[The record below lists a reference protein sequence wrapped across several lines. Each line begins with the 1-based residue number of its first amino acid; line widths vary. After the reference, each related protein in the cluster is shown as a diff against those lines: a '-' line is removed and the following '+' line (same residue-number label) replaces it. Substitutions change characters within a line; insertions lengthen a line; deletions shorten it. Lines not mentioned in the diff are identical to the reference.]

1 MWLFLAVLSAILLG
15 LYDVAKKQA
24 LRKNGVLAVLLVATA
39 FSTLFVSPFLR
50 IGPLT
55 DHLQLL
61 LKAVMVTASWVSGLA
76 ALKLLPLTTVSTFKG
91 SRPVFVVLF
100 SVLLFG
106 ERLNWMQWLGVAVVL
121 GALFL
126 LGHTSRKDASAEVRR
141 SGFIFLGISIL
152 TGVASAL
159 YDKHIM
165 SSLEPLFVQSWT
177 NLFITLLL
185 ALSILVKRS
194 FRSFGQR
201 PQDDNKDCH
210 SERSEESLSCHS
222 ERSEESSSEESS
234 IEESS
239 PFRWDWTLLLVAVL
253 ITGADMLYFFALNEP
268 DAMLSIISTVRRT
281 SIIVTFIC
289 GAVLFKEGNIKEK
302 SLNLLLMAAGL
313 ALLLFGSA

>member
-39 FSTLFVSPFLR
+39 LSTLFVSPFLR
-50 IGPLT
+50 LGPLK
-55 DHLQLL
+55 DHLQLM

-106 ERLNWMQWLGVAVVL
+106 ERLDWMQWLGVALVL

-126 LGHTSRKDASAEVRR
+126 LGHTSRKDAPAEVRR
-141 SGFIFLGISIL
+141 IGFLYLGISIL

-165 SSLEPLFVQSWT
+165 ASLEPLFVQSWT

-185 ALSILVKRS
+185 ALCLLVKRLI
-194 FRSFGQR
+194 
-201 PQDDNKDCH
+201 CH
-210 SERSEESLSCHS
+210 SERSEESAPS
-222 ERSEESSSEESS
+222 
-234 IEESS
+234 
-239 PFRWDWTLLLVAVL
+239 FRWDWTLLLVAVL
-253 ITGADMLYFFALNEP
+253 ITGADMLYFFSLNQP
-268 DAMLSIISTVRRT
+268 DALLSVISTVRRT
-281 SIIVTFIC
+281 SIIVTFVC
-289 GAVLFKEGNIKEK
+289 GAVFFKEGNIKEK
-302 SLNLLLMAAGL
+302 SFNLLLMAAGL
-313 ALLLFGSA
+313 ALLLIGSA

>member
-39 FSTLFVSPFLR
+39 LSTLFVSPFLR
-50 IGPLT
+50 LGPLK
-55 DHLQLL
+55 DHLQLM

-106 ERLNWMQWLGVAVVL
+106 ERLDWMQWLGVALVL

-126 LGHTSRKDASAEVRR
+126 LGHTSRKDAPAEVRR
-141 SGFIFLGISIL
+141 IGFLYLGISIL

-165 SSLEPLFVQSWT
+165 ASLEPLFVQSWT

-185 ALSILVKRS
+185 VLCVLVKRT

-210 SERSEESLSCHS
+210 SERSEES
-222 ERSEESSSEESS
+222 RSEESQ
-234 IEESS
+234 

-253 ITGADMLYFFALNEP
+253 ITGADMLYFFSLNQP
-268 DAMLSIISTVRRT
+268 DALLSVISTVRRT
-281 SIIVTFIC
+281 SIIVTFVC
-289 GAVLFKEGNIKEK
+289 GAVFFKEGNIKEK
-302 SLNLLLMAAGL
+302 SFNLLLMAAGL
-313 ALLLFGSA
+313 ALLLIGSA

>member
-39 FSTLFVSPFLR
+39 LSTLFVSPFLR
-50 IGPLT
+50 LGPLK
-55 DHLQLL
+55 DHLQLM

-106 ERLNWMQWLGVAVVL
+106 ERLGWMQWLGVALVL

-126 LGHTSRKDASAEVRR
+126 LGHTSRKDAPAEVRR
-141 SGFIFLGISIL
+141 IGFLYLGISIL

-165 SSLEPLFVQSWT
+165 ASLEPLFVQSWT

-185 ALSILVKRS
+185 ALCLLVKRLI
-194 FRSFGQR
+194 
-201 PQDDNKDCH
+201 CH
-210 SERSEESLSCHS
+210 SERSEETAPS
-222 ERSEESSSEESS
+222 
-234 IEESS
+234 
-239 PFRWDWTLLLVAVL
+239 FRWDWTLLLVAVL
-253 ITGADMLYFFALNEP
+253 ITGADMLYFFSLNQP
-268 DAMLSIISTVRRT
+268 DALLSVISTVRRT
-281 SIIVTFIC
+281 SIIVTFVC
-289 GAVLFKEGNIKEK
+289 GAVFFKEGNIKEK
-302 SLNLLLMAAGL
+302 SFNLLLMAAGL
-313 ALLLFGSA
+313 ALLLIGSA